1 MRLGQIKS
9 EGGYLA
15 VIYEGEL
22 AREVPGYTVT
32 ELIRRSEAQAVS
44 LSRTAARLASH
55 HADPLPPAL
64 PLVPPE
70 IWACGCTYERSASFR
85 DSEHGTREGMYA
97 YVYQQARPEVFFKGT
112 ARVCVGP
119 GQPIGIRADSRFTA
133 PEPELAL
140 VLGAKGDI
148 VGYTLANDVSAWDI
162 ERENAL
168 YLPQSKIYSAC
179 CALGPVMITADE
191 LPDPYNLEMTCTI
204 TRDGRE
210 IFAGSVST
218 SKLHRKFETLIEYLR
233 RANHTPAGTVLLT
246 GTGIIVPE
254 EAALAPGDV
263 VSIRI
268 PEIGEL
274 TNHAQI
280 VGTA

>member
-1 MRLGQIKS
+1 MRLGQIKA

-15 VIYEGEL
+15 AVFEGDL
-22 AREVPGYTVT
+22 ARAIPGYTVAD
-32 ELIRRSEAQAVS
+32 LIRRSEAQSVS
-44 LSRTAARLASH
+44 LAKTTARLASH
-55 HADPLPPAL
+55 HAEPQTPAL
-64 PLVPPE
+64 PIVPPE
-70 IWACGCTYERSASFR
+70 VWACGCTYERSASFR

-97 YVYQQARPEVFFKGT
+97 YVYNQPRPEIFFKGT

-119 GQPIGIRADSRFTA
+119 GQAIGIRADSRFTA

-140 VLGAKGDI
+140 ILGSKGDI

-168 YLPQSKIYSAC
+168 YLPQSKVYTAC
-179 CALGPVMITADE
+179 CALGPVIVTAED

-204 TRDGRE
+204 TRDGQQR
-210 IFAGSVST
+210 FTGSVST
-218 SKLHRKFETLIEYLR
+218 AKLHRKFETLVEYLR
-233 RANHTPAGTVLLT
+233 RANPTPAGTVLLT

-254 EAALAPGDV
+254 DAALAPGDIV
-263 VSIRI
+263 TISI

-274 TNHAQI
+274 TNHAQT
-280 VGTA
+280 VGAA